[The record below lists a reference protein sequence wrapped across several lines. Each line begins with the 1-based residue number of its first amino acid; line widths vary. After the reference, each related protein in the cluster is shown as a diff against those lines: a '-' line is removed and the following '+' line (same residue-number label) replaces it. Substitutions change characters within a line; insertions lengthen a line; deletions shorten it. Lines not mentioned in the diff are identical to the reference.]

1 MKNRC
6 FYNYQKKF
14 ADNKHLHILHEM
26 DGIDFILA
34 TCDRIYPNIML
45 CYQTVHKYDNMTV
58 GWVNKRIAGL
68 VVNYGI
74 SNTIVL
80 EIP

>member
-1 MKNRC
+1 MSYHQYKNSH
-6 FYNYQKKF
+6 YKDK
-14 ADNKHLHILHEM
+14 
-26 DGIDFILA
+26 
-34 TCDRIYPNIML
+34 
-45 CYQTVHKYDNMTV
+45 
-58 GWVNKRIAGL
+58 IAGL

>member
-1 MKNRC
+1 MPQLSQSL
-6 FYNYQKKF
+6 FMYPDLALMPF
-14 ADNKHLHILHEM
+14 SHDNTMAIVY
-26 DGIDFILA
+26 I
-34 TCDRIYPNIML
+34 T
-45 CYQTVHKYDNMTV
+45 
-58 GWVNKRIAGL
+58 GL